1 MRWNAGALRIAI
13 VPLIVGTFAWGWFAN
28 AQAGGNPSWSSKL
41 NLKSLKDVRNRMRV
55 PLSNE
60 DQPQVPLKVTLT
72 NGKVSRVINN
82 CEDYLN
88 AVTAGYHAADNFAN
102 KESGSFISQ
111 CYVLRDLQH
120 VHAIASGGTYEWSRD
135 SLSQLP
141 PLLVVGS
148 REVTGAAEQAEKRGE
163 SWQQFDP
170 ALKVTSVTRDEL
182 EADDGRDSYSLH
194 ILARGNFTGGGVED
208 IAVYGCAVGDQS
220 TWFQCKYFV
229 LSLTNQGKLAR
240 QTESSAPYAL
250 KPQIPHDE

>member
-1 MRWNAGALRIAI
+1 MWWNAGVLKIAT
-13 VPLIVGTFAWGWFAN
+13 VPLIVGTFAWGWHAS

-41 NLKSLKDVRNRMRV
+41 NLKSLEDIPDRMRV
-55 PLSNE
+55 PLSRE
-60 DQPQVPLKVTLT
+60 DQPQVLVKVTLT

-88 AVTAGYHAADNFAN
+88 AVTAGFYPGDNFVN
-102 KESGSFISQ
+102 KETGSFTSQ

-120 VHAIASGGTYEWSRD
+120 AHAVASGGTYEWSRD

-148 REVTGAAEQAEKRGE
+148 REVTDAGEQAEKRGE

-170 ALKVTSVTRDEL
+170 TLKVTSVAQDVL
-182 EADDGRDSYSLH
+182 EADDGSDSYSLQ
-194 ILARGNFTGGGVED
+194 ILARGDFTGGGVED

-220 TWFQCKYFV
+220 TWFECEYFV
-229 LSLTNQGKLAR
+229 FSLTSQGKLAR
-240 QTESSAPYAL
+240 QTEDSAPYAL
-250 KPQIPHDE
+250 KPQVSHDN